1 MKAGLAGN
9 VNGWDSPQWVGWVR
23 LYNLTFLV
31 GLAIAFLV
39 FLGLNWV
46 FPVSGID
53 EVGPFIDVDDVI
65 DGVEKSEDRSSCVRD
80 DMYQK
85 GAEASVV

>member
-31 GLAIAFLV
+31 GLAIAFFV
-39 FLGLNWV
+39 FWALNWV
-46 FPVSGID
+46 FPVPGID
-53 EVGPFIDVDDVI
+53 EVGPFIEADDVI
-65 DGVEKSEDRSSCVRD
+65 DGVEKSEDRSSYLKD
-80 DMYQK
+80 DTCQK
-85 GAEASVV
+85 RAEASVV